1 MPSDRDKAAKRLL
14 FGGLNWLG
22 DGAKTAAGYGAFD
35 FRWDLP
41 PKNPR
46 EVIREVIDSLSPGEF
61 FWGCT
66 TGLKLGNRVM
76 VGEDGLL
83 RRTDKK
89 MKLSDQP
96 LGSDPNSKFQIFVVV

>member
-1 MPSDRDKAAKRLL
+1 MGPRLRL
-14 FGGLNWLG
+14 VMGRSMIVGICHRKIHEKLFASSSIRLILESFFGG
-22 DGAKTAAGYGAFD
+22 
-35 FRWDLP
+35 R
-41 PKNPR
+41 
-46 EVIREVIDSLSPGEF
+46 
-61 FWGCT
+61 T

-89 MKLSDQP
+89 MKLSDKP